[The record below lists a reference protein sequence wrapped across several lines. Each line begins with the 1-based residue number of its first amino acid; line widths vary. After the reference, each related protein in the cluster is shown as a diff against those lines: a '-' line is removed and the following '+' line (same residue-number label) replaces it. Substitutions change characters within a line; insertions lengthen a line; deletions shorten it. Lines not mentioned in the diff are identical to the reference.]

1 MNYWQMHIKFESI
14 IPNKYVVLGIKARPS
29 YKIYSGGTLIE
40 SSGGESENLR
50 IQESAFPTF

>member
-1 MNYWQMHIKFESI
+1 MHIKFESI

-40 SSGGESENLR
+40 SSGGENLR

>member
-40 SSGGESENLR
+40 SSGGENLR